1 MSQELTP
8 ELHMSD
14 GFQSWHD
21 IENEIITVN
30 IFERGVSL
38 DFTYSDFRKFFDNIC
53 ETVDSL
59 PHGTLSDHECS
70 MCRDEEEMQ

>member
-1 MSQELTP
+1 MSQDLTP

-53 ETVDSL
+53 E
-59 PHGTLSDHECS
+59 G
-70 MCRDEEEMQ
+70 